1 MKWILKGLSSRDKK
15 LTLNNKILYEVNDAL
30 VSRGSA
36 YKSKMEFL
44 KTVLD
49 SRVYAP
55 VKNSYNKNKKR
66 KKINNKKT
74 NANFK

>member
-55 VKNSYNKNKKR
+55 VKNSYNKNKK
-66 KKINNKKT
+66 KKKDKQ
-74 NANFK
+74 